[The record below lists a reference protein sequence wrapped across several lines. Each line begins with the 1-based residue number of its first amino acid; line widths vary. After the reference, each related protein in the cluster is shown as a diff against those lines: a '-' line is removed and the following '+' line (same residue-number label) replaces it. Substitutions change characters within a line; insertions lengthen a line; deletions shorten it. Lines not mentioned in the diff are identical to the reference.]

1 MRQRLKKDLEME
13 LSQNE
18 IKKLTKKSSKSLK
31 KLDSPTKNGLL
42 EIQFSNK
49 TRSKEMVEFVKNQ
62 MKKFKKM
69 GSQMMANQIKYLN
82 ARKKIWME
90 NDELNKMENQ
100 KIYEEELTAY
110 LLRFNLIKKQINKN
124 FKKIENQARKNASK
138 ISSKILTAEIKKWA
152 KLLNKEYKQ
161 TLKPDYETFW
171 EDEIN
176 IMREMDHKFEKEF
189 KDDLKLAN
197 IAASK
202 FA

>member
-1 MRQRLKKDLEME
+1 
-13 LSQNE
+13 
-18 IKKLTKKSSKSLK
+18 
-31 KLDSPTKNGLL
+31 
-42 EIQFSNK
+42 
-49 TRSKEMVEFVKNQ
+49 